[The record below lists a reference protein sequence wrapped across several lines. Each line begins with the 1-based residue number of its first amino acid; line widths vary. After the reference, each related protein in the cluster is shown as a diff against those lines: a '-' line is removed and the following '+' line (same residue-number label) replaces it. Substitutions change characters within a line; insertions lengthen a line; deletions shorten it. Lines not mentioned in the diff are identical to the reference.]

1 MSRKLLDSEEK
12 RTLRF
17 SVYVNAKEA
26 IELERL
32 ARKHNTNPTE
42 YMRRAALRNQVKK
55 TIPSVDRVKWQ
66 QLGNLTG
73 LLNQI
78 AKGVNMGQ
86 VRNVSPA
93 FLEELKLEV
102 SKLRLEI
109 YNYGMDG
116 NPTKE
121 K

>member
-1 MSRKLLDSEEK
+1 VPRKPFDAEEK

-17 SVYVNAKEA
+17 SVYVNAREA
-26 IELERL
+26 NELEKL
-32 ARKHNTNPTE
+32 AKNHNINPTE
-42 YMRRAALRNQVKK
+42 YLRRAALSTHVTKSV
-55 TIPSVDRVKWQ
+55 PSVSRAKWQ

-86 VRNVSPA
+86 VHNVSPT

-109 YNYGMDG
+109 FKYGTEG
-116 NPTKE
+116 KPTK
-121 K
+121 